1 MKSQNED
8 DEQPHVYR
16 APVFGVFTVLF
27 NAQFGVFMFHFC
39 CPDSLDITTAI
50 LVNFFVVFLQYQ
62 KKKPMLENDTLTEQV
77 GETIQNDSTVV
88 AMTETLEMLRETPIN
103 EWLPQLVKQYLVPLG
118 IKIVVAIIVLIIG
131 RWLIKLVKKWMANG
145 LMSKHGDSTV
155 HKFMSN
161 LVSVVLNFILI
172 IFIISIL
179 GINTSSLVA
188 LLASAGLAVGMALSG
203 TLQNFAGGVVII
215 MFRPFKVGDYIA
227 AQGQEGVVK
236 EIQIF
241 NTIITTIDNKV
252 VTIPN
257 GILSTGVM
265 TIYTREET
273 RRVDLVVS
281 VAYGDDFDKAKEVLS
296 RLCDED
302 PRILKDPKVMVE
314 IVKLNSSSVDIKVM
328 AWVKTPDYW
337 SVFFS
342 LNEKVYKTLPE
353 EGLHFPFPQLD
364 VHLNK

>member
-1 MKSQNED
+1 
-8 DEQPHVYR
+8 
-16 APVFGVFTVLF
+16 
-27 NAQFGVFMFHFC
+27 
-39 CPDSLDITTAI
+39 
-50 LVNFFVVFLQYQ
+50 
-62 KKKPMLENDTLTEQV
+62 MLENDTLTEQV

-88 AMTETLEMLRETPIN
+88 AMAETLEMLRETPVN

-118 IKIVVAIIVLIIG
+118 IKIVVALLVLIIG

-145 LMSKHGDSTV
+145 LMSKRGDATV

-161 LVSVVLNFILI
+161 LISVVLNFILI

-241 NTIITTIDNKV
+241 NTLITTIDNKV

-281 VAYGDDFDKAKEVLS
+281 VAYGDDFDKAKSVLM
-296 RLCDED
+296 RLCNED
-302 PRILKDPKVMVE
+302 SRILKDPKPLVE

-364 VHLNK
+364 VHLNQ